1 MLGLCE
7 GWLLGMSLRLEVPD
21 GTDGTD
27 DGVPEPLGTILGCDD
42 GIPLAL
48 GLCDGADVV
57 DGELVETAGL
67 YNSVSRYSL
76 SGGKFEYIGKT
87 LSISLVVALIPNHSA
102 VPSHMASHE

>member
-1 MLGLCE
+1 MVTDGLSLGTDDGAAEADGIADGADDDAAAVGSDDMLGLCE
-7 GWLLGMSLRLEVPD
+7 
-21 GTDGTD
+21 
-27 DGVPEPLGTILGCDD
+27 EPLGTILGCDD

-76 SGGKFEYIGKT
+76 SG
-87 LSISLVVALIPNHSA
+87 
-102 VPSHMASHE
+102 